1 MDQTAADT
9 AGDNVQ
15 RFCIIGVQVKLS
27 VSPKGEAG
35 SFSLRIFHKNKEFG
49 L

>member
-15 RFCIIGVQVKLS
+15 RFCIIEFHVERS
-27 VSPKGEAG
+27 VSLKGG
-35 SFSLRIFHKNKEFG
+35 TDCFLRIFHKNDGSG

>member
-15 RFCIIGVQVKLS
+15 RFCIIGFHAELS
-27 VSPKGEAG
+27 VSPKGEAD
-35 SFSLRIFHKNKEFG
+35 SFSLRIFHKNKGFG